1 MICLTMC
8 AIFIEDHAAVGL
20 SGSLLLQV
28 FRGHVPHFCNFVH
41 KLQLHNKQ
49 VSSTDSTGVPDSEFA
64 DEIDLIA
71 ESVDGSLIGQWR
83 KGSGAR

>member
-1 MICLTMC
+1 M
-8 AIFIEDHAAVGL
+8 
-20 SGSLLLQV
+20 

-49 VSSTDSTGVPDSEFA
+49 IGSTDSTGVPDSEFA

-83 KGSGAR
+83 KGSGARWVNLGHLYTCMSQHMRFW